1 MSLPVQT
8 KDNSTESAGIIIC
21 NACLV
26 LTYHHH
32 DTFALESNRIYIKIQ
47 MIYIAAFE
55 WSGFRN
61 GDFASFTELGCSVI
75 YAALSCSR
83 ETFAFDIAGN
93 PIDDIRIRAMAVTSP
108 S

>member
-32 DTFALESNRIYIKIQ
+32 ALESNRIYIKIQ
-47 MIYIAAFE
+47 MIYITAFE

-61 GDFASFTELGCSVI
+61 GDFGSSTELGCSVI
-75 YAALSCSR
+75 DAAFSCSR

>member
-32 DTFALESNRIYIKIQ
+32 ALESKIQ
-47 MIYIAAFE
+47 MIYITAFE

-61 GDFASFTELGCSVI
+61 GDFGSSTELGCSVI

>member
-1 MSLPVQT
+1 
-8 KDNSTESAGIIIC
+8 
-21 NACLV
+21 
-26 LTYHHH
+26 
-32 DTFALESNRIYIKIQ
+32 
-47 MIYIAAFE
+47 MIYITAFE

-61 GDFASFTELGCSVI
+61 GDFGSSTELGCSVI

-93 PIDDIRIRAMAVTSP
+93 PIDDIRIWAMAVTSP